1 MNFFFLARCGGGG
14 KRGRAAPKY
23 RKAHARSARRERAA
37 RRRQLALES
46 IEKTIKISKYMQF
59 FHPASAVDRLVAWA
73 VALTEPLLLWL
84 LAWGVGA
91 R

>member
-1 MNFFFLARCGGGG
+1 VNVFFFLARRGAAAEERGGARRRNIG
-14 KRGRAAPKY
+14 
-23 RKAHARSARRERAA
+23 KAHARSARRERAA

-73 VALTEPLLLWL
+73 VGLWP
-84 LAWGVGA
+84 
-91 R
+91 